1 MAPKTRHPGYD
12 AAHAARIGLNML
24 KVYRDNEGAFPG
36 SQLEELPSQIIWI
49 DLLNPTDGE
58 RKIVAE
64 RVGIQVP
71 SVGALSEIETSSRL
85 VVDREVMYLS
95 TPVVAQADSADAF
108 LSPVGFVV
116 TKGVLVTVR
125 FAELTAFN
133 VVSERIARDLSLNN
147 SAGVF
152 TALLEAIVDRGAD
165 VLERLGAEL
174 DKISRS
180 IFRGSS
186 AARRRVVRSNAQLR
200 RILFAIGS
208 TGDRLALARDVLLGM
223 ARIAPFVL
231 SIRHDWVVPEF
242 EARLTAVGKDVTSL
256 NDYEGQLSNKVQF
269 LLDAVLGFISIEQ
282 NDLFKVLTIVS
293 VVGIPPTI
301 VVGIYG
307 MNFKFMPE
315 LNWAWGYPI
324 ALAIVGLSALT
335 PLLWFK
341 WRGWFD

>member
-1 MAPKTRHPGYD
+1 
-12 AAHAARIGLNML
+12 
-24 KVYRDNEGAFPG
+24 
-36 SQLEELPSQIIWI
+36 
-49 DLLNPTDGE
+49 
-58 RKIVAE
+58 
-64 RVGIQVP
+64 
-71 SVGALSEIETSSRL
+71 
-85 VVDREVMYLS
+85 MYLS

-116 TKGVLVTVR
+116 TKRVLVTVR

-133 VVSERIARDLSLNN
+133 FVAERIARDQSL
-147 SAGVF
+147 
-152 TALLEAIVDRGAD
+152 
-165 VLERLGAEL
+165 
-174 DKISRS
+174 
-180 IFRGSS
+180 
-186 AARRRVVRSNAQLR
+186 
-200 RILFAIGS
+200 
-208 TGDRLALARDVLLGM
+208 

-231 SIRHDWVVPEF
+231 SIRHDWIVPEF

-293 VVGIPPTI
+293 VVGIPPTL

-324 ALAIVGLSALT
+324 ALAIVGLSALI

-341 WRGWFD
+341 WRGWFE

>member
-1 MAPKTRHPGYD
+1 
-12 AAHAARIGLNML
+12 ML
-24 KVYRDNEGAFPG
+24 KVYRDDEGSFY
-36 SQLEELPSQIIWI
+36 STQLEGLPGQIIWI
-49 DLLNPTDGE
+49 DLLNPTDAE
-58 RKIVAE
+58 KKIVAG
-64 RVGIQVP
+64 RVGIDIP
-71 SVGALSEIETSSRL
+71 SVRLLSEIGTSSGL
-85 VVDREVMYLS
+85 IVDRVIFYLN

-108 LSPVGFVV
+108 LSPVGFVL

-133 VVSERIARDLSLNN
+133 VVSELIARDKSIKS

-152 TALLEAIVDRGAD
+152 TALLEAIVGRGAD
-165 VLERLGAEL
+165 VLERLGVDL
-174 DKISRS
+174 DKISRF
-180 IFRGSS
+180 IFRGDP
-186 AARRRVVRSNAQLR
+186 AMRRRAVRSNAELR
-200 RILFAIGS
+200 RILFAVGS

-231 SIRHDWVVPEF
+231 SIRPDWVVPEF
-242 EARLTAVGKDVTSL
+242 EARLTAVAKDVASL
-256 NDYEGQLSNKVQF
+256 NDYEGHLSNKVQF

-293 VVGIPPTI
+293 VVGIPPTV

-315 LNWAWGYPI
+315 LNWAWGYP
-324 ALAIVGLSALT
+324 LAILLVALSAAI

>member
-1 MAPKTRHPGYD
+1 MLHILPTQGDDKTGELGVVAAD
-12 AAHAARIGLNML
+12 ALWL
-24 KVYRDNEGAFPG
+24 
-36 SQLEELPSQIIWI
+36 
-49 DLLNPTDGE
+49 DLLNPTS
-58 RKIVAE
+58 AE
-64 RVGIQVP
+64 VKNVEETVGATLP
-71 SVGALSEIETSSRL
+71 SLGALSEIETSSRL
-85 VVDREVMYLS
+85 VVDGGVMYLS
-95 TPVVAQADSADAF
+95 TPVVAQSDSADAF

-125 FAELTAFN
+125 FAELTAFK
-133 VVSERIARDLSLNN
+133 VVSERIARDQSLNS

-165 VLERLGAEL
+165 VLERLGADL

-324 ALAIVGLSALT
+324 ALAVVGLSALI